1 MSDYLTSVWTG
12 IDNDTNPVEN
22 HGMGE
27 SEPNYTTESTET
39 DIPEGRF
46 SGLLS
51 SVTAFSPCDYFIN
64 YSSKAQTLFFNSMQ
78 T

>member
-1 MSDYLTSVWTG
+1 MSNYLTIVWTG
-12 IDNDTNPVEN
+12 IDNDTDTGEN
-22 HGMGE
+22 HDMGE
-27 SEPNYTTESTET
+27 REPNYTAESTET
-39 DIPEGRF
+39 DIPEGGF

-64 YSSKAQTLFFNSMQ
+64 YSSKAQTLFFNSTQ